1 MTPESKCCSLGAG
14 RTTRE
19 SRAAAMQQG
28 GKPHAG
34 GGALALQRG
43 RTWTL
48 AEEVEGGPI
57 LLTQRVMNEMH
68 Q

>member
-1 MTPESKCCSLGAG
+1 MTPESKCWSRGGQPCSRRASH
-14 RTTRE
+14 TR
-19 SRAAAMQQG
+19 
-28 GKPHAG
+28 G
-34 GGALALQRG
+34 GGGLAVQRG

-57 LLTQRVMNEMH
+57 LLTRRVMNEMH

>member
-34 GGALALQRG
+34 GGGAGASEGADLDACRRG
-43 RTWTL
+43 GRWSYTPY
-48 AEEVEGGPI
+48 AKG
-57 LLTQRVMNEMH
+57 NE
-68 Q
+68 